1 MPVFQNS
8 NGKLRMLAA
17 QKFPKERQLQ
27 ELVEGNLNTLFGSR
41 LIKSEFSTGTE
52 HGGRIDSLALSEE
65 NHPVI
70 IEYKNTEHDGLV
82 SQALFYLAWLLDHK
96 GDFIEAARS
105 ALGDVDID
113 WSSVRVICLAPSYSR
128 YSLHAVKQMS
138 VRAELELWQFSSHQ
152 DGIFQLEKILH
163 SGHNARSQP
172 KSQGPNAETSE
183 GLSGEDPVP
192 NLEQHR
198 DFIEVDDV
206 RDAFDQLLEDIS
218 RLSDSVEIVPRRV
231 YTAFK
236 TSRNFVTLQTQKKRL
251 LMYLHLEPGE
261 VLANPVLGARDV
273 SKIGHFGTGD
283 VEVQINSS
291 EDVPAAMVLVQ
302 RAFDG
307 IGGA

>member
-105 ALGDVDID
+105 ALGHVDID

-138 VRAELELWQFSSHQ
+138 VRAELELWQFSCTRTGFFS
-152 DGIFQLEKILH
+152 LRKSCILV
-163 SGHNARSQP
+163 
-172 KSQGPNAETSE
+172 T
-183 GLSGEDPVP
+183 LLDP
-192 NLEQHR
+192 
-198 DFIEVDDV
+198 
-206 RDAFDQLLEDIS
+206 
-218 RLSDSVEIVPRRV
+218 
-231 YTAFK
+231 
-236 TSRNFVTLQTQKKRL
+236 SRNL
-251 LMYLHLEPGE
+251 
-261 VLANPVLGARDV
+261 
-273 SKIGHFGTGD
+273 
-283 VEVQINSS
+283 
-291 EDVPAAMVLVQ
+291 
-302 RAFDG
+302 RAQMRRR
-307 IGGA
+307 AKA